1 MFLEIRD
8 MIAEDNERSAV
19 KPSVPL
25 PTRSSLPSSE
35 PRSTRGAVLSTGTPR
50 PLSMPDGPV
59 AAREHLDELFLDQ
72 GNIRDAPQG
81 NVNRVAVVHDDRQ
94 RSSLVKTRPVVRP
107 KPDGLRAR
115 ERSPGSSA
123 YAAMDNLEQRFS
135 QLRVQRKIVQDQRT
149 EDPHNTTLNRGGI
162 LPSTTESSN
171 SRDELLLLNDH
182 IPSDSSTISTS
193 GRPYGRREM
202 PSSTA
207 TPPHPPKLPLDARQT
222 ISFPRAPSP
231 AYDPSRTVPTIV
243 QLTTPLK
250 QDRKP
255 APVITDALSAV
266 PKSPPRVSEANTTS
280 EDLKLNGAS
289 RPLYEYRA
297 IATSIPRIPNV
308 AERPWSVDPSRTRT
322 ITAVE
327 LKEQLRSSKVL
338 VIDVRSRQEYDQGH
352 IFASSVI
359 CIEPIGLRLGMS
371 ADELEDRLVVSPQV
385 EQNLFER
392 RNEFDLVV
400 YYDQETRSDRFLDEP
415 PTNHDASTLR
425 AMYDCLY
432 EFNLDKPLQHPPV
445 LLLGGLE
452 AWMEFM
458 TPQSLAVSQTAAQ
471 MASAG
476 TQNPTGRPGR
486 PIGRVRMASANSS
499 LEVRRR
505 RLREYNPLNADEEKT
520 WLEKARTER
529 VQSADYSQ
537 AQSDSDTESTSSQS
551 QEPPSPFVHSYD
563 EFLRRFPEH
572 PSVQQS
578 MTSSS
583 RSSVSSP
590 LSRTAPSMPSVPSR
604 PPPAVPRPSYSG
616 VSERESSP
624 FSPTSRP
631 LPLVQP
637 PLYTGRAVSHHRKL
651 PRTGLVNFSVTCY
664 MNATIQCLLATLPLS
679 HFFLDDK
686 WRDMTQKNWKGSQG
700 IMPEIY
706 ANLMRDLWRGDKKSI
721 RPASFRKFCAR
732 LNGEWGVDRQQDAKE
747 FFDFL
752 VDCLHEDL
760 NANWHRSQLQ
770 PLTAEQELYR
780 ERLSPH
786 YVSLTEWSRY
796 AHREQSYISDLFAGQ
811 HASKLRCTTCK
822 HTSTT
827 HEAFYSISVEIP
839 RSGKGDIYDCL
850 RSYCKEER
858 LDRGELW
865 KCPYC
870 KCEREATKQI
880 TITRA
885 PKVLV
890 VHFKRFS
897 ASKNESARKV
907 HTPINFPL
915 HQLNIGPYMLP
926 SLSPN
931 KNEAIANAESSD
943 PAITPPF
950 VYDCYAVMR
959 HLGTSLSGGHYIALV
974 RDYARS
980 CWRKFDDEYSS
991 DFDPSKLR
999 PEQRL
1004 QNEQAY
1010 LVFYIR
1016 ALAR

>member
-8 MIAEDNERSAV
+8 MIEEDNERSAV
-19 KPSVPL
+19 KRSINL

-35 PRSTRGAVLSTGTPR
+35 SKGARGAVLSTVTPR
-50 PLSMPDGPV
+50 PLATPIGPV
-59 AAREHLDELFLDQ
+59 AKRGHLDELFLDQ
-72 GNIRDAPQG
+72 SNIHDTPQV
-81 NVNRVAVVHDDRQ
+81 NVDSVAVVHDKRYHG
-94 RSSLVKTRPVVRP
+94 SLPETRPVVRP
-107 KPDGLRAR
+107 KPDVLSAP
-115 ERSPGSSA
+115 ERSPVPSA
-123 YAAMDNLEQRFS
+123 HSTTDNLEQRFF
-135 QLRVQRKIVQDQRT
+135 QLRVQRKIVQGQKA
-149 EDPHNTTLNRGGI
+149 EDSHNVTLNKGGI
-162 LPSTTESSN
+162 LPSSTEYN
-171 SRDELLLLNDH
+171 NFRDELLLPDVH
-182 IPSDSSTISTS
+182 ISSEFSTVS
-193 GRPYGRREM
+193 TGGKPHGPREM
-202 PSSTA
+202 PSSA
-207 TPPHPPKLPLDARQT
+207 AMPPHPPKLPLDARQAT
-222 ISFPRAPSP
+222 SFPRAPSP
-231 AYDPSRTVPTIV
+231 AYDPSRTGPAIV
-243 QLTTPLK
+243 QFTTQVK
-250 QDRKP
+250 QDRRP
-255 APVITDALSAV
+255 APIVTDALSAV
-266 PKSPPRVSEANTTS
+266 PRVPPRVSEANSIS
-280 EDLKLNGAS
+280 EDVRLNGAS
-289 RPLYEYRA
+289 RPLHQHRA
-297 IATSIPRIPNV
+297 IATSAPRFPNV
-308 AERPWSVDPSRTRT
+308 AERSWSVDPLRTKT
-322 ITAVE
+322 ITVVE
-327 LKEQLRSSKVL
+327 LKERLRSSKIL

-359 CIEPIGLRLGMS
+359 CIEPVGLRLGMS

-385 EQNLFER
+385 EQSLFER

-400 YYDQETRSDRFLDEP
+400 YYDQETRSDRFLDGP

-425 AMYDCLY
+425 ALYDCLY
-432 EFNLDKPLQHPPV
+432 EFNLDKPLRHPPV

-458 TPQSLAVSQTAAQ
+458 TPQSLAESQTAAQ
-471 MASAG
+471 MASVR
-476 TQNPTGRPGR
+476 TQNRTGR

-505 RLREYNPLNADEEKT
+505 RLREHNPLNADEEKT
-520 WLEKARTER
+520 WLEKARTEG

-537 AQSDSDTESTSSQS
+537 AQSDSDTESSSSRS

-578 MTSSS
+578 MTTSS

-590 LSRTAPSMPSVPSR
+590 PPRTAPSMPSVPSR

-624 FSPTSRP
+624 FSPTSRQ

-721 RPASFRKFCAR
+721 RPASLRKFCAR
-732 LNGEWGVDRQQDAKE
+732 LNSEWGVDRQQDAKE

-752 VDCLHEDL
+752 IDCLHEDL

-811 HASKLRCTTCK
+811 HASKLRCTTCR

-850 RSYCKEER
+850 RSYCKEEKLGR
-858 LDRGELW
+858 DELW

-897 ASKNESARKV
+897 ASKNETARKV

-926 SLSPN
+926 SLSPD
-931 KNEAIANAESSD
+931 KIEAIANAQSGD

-991 DFDPSKLR
+991 DFDPSKSR

-1016 ALAR
+1016 APAR

>member
-8 MIAEDNERSAV
+8 MIVEDNERSGIR
-19 KPSVPL
+19 PSSVL
-25 PTRSSLPSSE
+25 PTRSSLPGSG
-35 PRSTRGAVLSTGTPR
+35 PRTAVASAGTPR

-59 AAREHLDELFLDQ
+59 AIRGQADELFLE
-72 GNIRDAPQG
+72 RDDAQHAPKSNGSHSIVEQA
-81 NVNRVAVVHDDRQ
+81 NQRRVDLINDRPF
-94 RSSLVKTRPVVRP
+94 VGP
-107 KPDGLRAR
+107 KPDGLQVRENSPTRA
-115 ERSPGSSA
+115 SHSA
-123 YAAMDNLEQRFS
+123 YDKLEQRFS
-135 QLRVQRKIVQDQRT
+135 QLRVQRNPLQTPTKVDLDGVT
-149 EDPHNTTLNRGGI
+149 FNGNVTM
-162 LPSTTESSN
+162 PSPTESNISSN
-171 SRDELLLLNDH
+171 GLLKPSEHARLGSTKILLN
-182 IPSDSSTISTS
+182 
-193 GRPYGRREM
+193 GRPYGPRGM
-202 PSSTA
+202 PASTA
-207 TPPHPPKLPLDARQT
+207 SPPHPPKLPLDARQAAA
-222 ISFPRAPSP
+222 FPRAPSP
-231 AYDPSRTVPTIV
+231 AYDPSRSGPTTVQPTPPV
-243 QLTTPLK
+243 DK
-250 QDRKP
+250 DRKLIP
-255 APVITDALSAV
+255 PFTNAPSSVAGYKLRA
-266 PKSPPRVSEANTTS
+266 S
-280 EDLKLNGAS
+280 EDNVTGQSLRTNDLNYS
-289 RPLYEYRA
+289 SQRPRTMVTS
-297 IATSIPRIPNV
+297 ATRTINA
-308 AERPWSVDPSRTRT
+308 AERPRSIDESATRT
-322 ITAVE
+322 ITAAE
-327 LKEQLRSSKVL
+327 LSHSLRSSNIL
-338 VIDVRSRQEYDQGH
+338 VIDVRSRQDFDQGH
-352 IFASSVI
+352 MFATSVI
-359 CIEPIGLRLGMS
+359 CIEPVGLRLGIS

-385 EQNLFER
+385 EQTLFER

-400 YYDQETRSDRFLDEP
+400 YYDQETSSDRFLDRP
-415 PTNHDASTLR
+415 PTDRDACTLR
-425 AMYDCLY
+425 ALYDCLY
-432 EFNLDKPLQHPPV
+432 EFNLDKPLRHRPL
-445 LLLGGLE
+445 LLLGGLD
-452 AWMEFM
+452 AWTDLM
-458 TPQSLAVSQTAAQ
+458 TPQSLVMSQTAAQ
-471 MASAG
+471 TASARK
-476 TQNPTGRPGR
+476 QDLIGRPGR

-505 RLREYNPLNADEEKT
+505 RLRDYNPLNADEEKT
-520 WLEKARTER
+520 WLEKARTEG
-529 VQSADYSQ
+529 VQSADYSH

-563 EFLRRFPEH
+563 EFLRRFPERLDA
-572 PSVQQS
+572 QQS
-578 MTSSS
+578 MTTTS
-583 RSSVSSP
+583 RPP
-590 LSRTAPSMPSVPSR
+590 LPPPPSRVAPSVPSVPSR
-604 PPPAVPRPSYSG
+604 PPPAVPRPSYGG

-624 FSPTSRP
+624 FSPISRH
-631 LPLVQP
+631 LPSVQP

-686 WRDMTQKNWKGSQG
+686 WRDLTQKNWKGSQG

-706 ANLMRDLWRGDKKSI
+706 ANLIRDLWRGDKNAV

-732 LNGEWGVDRQQDAKE
+732 LNGEWGVDIQQDAKE

-770 PLTAEQELYR
+770 PLTTEQELYR
-780 ERLSPH
+780 EKLSSH
-786 YVSLTEWSRY
+786 YVSATEWSRY

-811 HASKLRCTTCK
+811 HASKLRCTTCN

-850 RSYCKEER
+850 RSYCKEEK
-858 LDRGELW
+858 LGRGELW

-897 ASKNESARKV
+897 ASKNETARKV

-915 HQLNIGPYMLP
+915 HELNIGPYMLP
-926 SLSPN
+926 PPPPN
-931 KNEAIANAESSD
+931 TREAIAYVENGD
-943 PAITPPF
+943 PAITPPYL
-950 VYDCYAVMR
+950 YDCYAVMR

-991 DFDPSKLR
+991 DFDPAKLR

-1016 ALAR
+1016 VQAR

>member
-1 MFLEIRD
+1 MFLEIRN
-8 MIAEDNERSAV
+8 MIAEDNDRNAV
-19 KPSVPL
+19 KRSITL
-25 PTRSSLPSSE
+25 PNRSSLPGSE
-35 PRSTRGAVLSTGTPR
+35 PRSTRDAVLSTGTPR
-50 PLSMPDGPV
+50 PLSMPDSPV
-59 AAREHLDELFLDQ
+59 ATRGYLDELFLDQ
-72 GNIRDAPQG
+72 SDIHDTPQMS
-81 NVNRVAVVHDDRQ
+81 VDRVAIVHDNHH
-94 RSSLVKTRPVVRP
+94 RSSLAKTRPVVRP
-107 KPDGLRAR
+107 KPNGLQAR
-115 ERSPGSSA
+115 ERSPVPSA
-123 YAAMDNLEQRFS
+123 YSAVDNLEQRFS
-135 QLRVQRKIVQDQRT
+135 QLRVQRKVVHVQGT
-149 EDPHNTTLNRGGI
+149 EDSHNVTLDRGGI
-162 LPSTTESSN
+162 LPSTTEYSN
-171 SRDELLLLNDH
+171 FRDGLLLPNDH
-182 IPSDSSTISTS
+182 IPADFSTISTS
-193 GRPYGRREM
+193 GKPYGPREM
-202 PSSTA
+202 PSSAA
-207 TPPHPPKLPLDARQT
+207 TPPHPPKLPLDARQAA
-222 ISFPRAPSP
+222 SFPRAPSP
-231 AYDPSRTVPTIV
+231 AYDPSRAGPAIV
-243 QLTTPLK
+243 QLTTQLK

-255 APVITDALSAV
+255 APIVTDALSAV
-266 PKSPPRVSEANTTS
+266 PKFPPRVSEANTIS
-280 EDLKLNGAS
+280 EDSRLNGAS
-289 RPLYEYRA
+289 RPSYEHRA
-297 IATSIPRIPNV
+297 IPTSPPRIPNV
-308 AERPWSVDPSRTRT
+308 PERPWAADPLRTKT

-352 IFASSVI
+352 VFASSVI
-359 CIEPIGLRLGMS
+359 CIEPVGLRLGMS

-400 YYDQETRSDRFLDEP
+400 YYDQETRSNRFLDGP

-425 AMYDCLY
+425 ALYDCLY
-432 EFNLDKPLQHPPV
+432 EFNLDKPLRHPPV

-452 AWMEFM
+452 AWMDFM

-471 MASAG
+471 MASAR

-520 WLEKARTER
+520 WLEKARTEG

-537 AQSDSDTESTSSQS
+537 AQSDSDTESSSSQS

-578 MTSSS
+578 MTTSS
-583 RSSVSSP
+583 RSSVPSP
-590 LSRTAPSMPSVPSR
+590 PSRTAPSMPSVPSR

-624 FSPTSRP
+624 FSPTSRQ

-770 PLTAEQELYR
+770 PLTVEQELYR
-780 ERLSPH
+780 EKLSPH

-858 LDRGELW
+858 LGRGELW

-897 ASKNESARKV
+897 ASKNETARKV

-931 KNEAIANAESSD
+931 KHEATANAERGD

-991 DFDPSKLR
+991 DFDPSKSR
-999 PEQRL
+999 SEQRL

-1016 ALAR
+1016 APAR

>member
-8 MIAEDNERSAV
+8 MIEEDNERSAV
-19 KPSVPL
+19 TRSITL

-35 PRSTRGAVLSTGTPR
+35 SRSSRGAVLSTGTPC
-50 PLSMPDGPV
+50 PLAMPNGHV
-59 AAREHLDELFLDQ
+59 AKRGHLDELFLDQ
-72 GNIRDAPQG
+72 SNIHDTPKV
-81 NVNRVAVVHDDRQ
+81 NVDSGAVVHDKSHH
-94 RSSLVKTRPVVRP
+94 SSPPKTRPVVRP
-107 KPDGLRAR
+107 KPDVLSAP
-115 ERSPGSSA
+115 ERSPILPA
-123 YAAMDNLEQRFS
+123 HPTMNNLEQRFS
-135 QLRVQRKIVQDQRT
+135 QLRVQRKIVQGQKT
-149 EDPHNTTLNRGGI
+149 EDSHNVTLNKGGI
-162 LPSTTESSN
+162 LPSSTEYSN
-171 SRDELLLLNDH
+171 FRDELP
-182 IPSDSSTISTS
+182 IPGVHTSSEFSTISTS
-193 GRPYGRREM
+193 GKPYGPREM
-202 PSSTA
+202 PSSAA
-207 TPPHPPKLPLDARQT
+207 TPPHPPKLPLDARQAT
-222 ISFPRAPSP
+222 SFPRAPSP
-231 AYDPSRTVPTIV
+231 AYDPSRTGPAIV
-243 QLTTPLK
+243 QLTTQLK
-250 QDRKP
+250 QDRRP
-255 APVITDALSAV
+255 APIVTDTLSAV
-266 PKSPPRVSEANTTS
+266 PRILPRVSEANSIS
-280 EDLKLNGAS
+280 EDVRLNGAS
-289 RPLYEYRA
+289 RPLHEHRA
-297 IATSIPRIPNV
+297 VATSTPRFPNGT
-308 AERPWSVDPSRTRT
+308 ERPWSVDPLRTKT
-322 ITAVE
+322 ITVVE
-327 LKEQLRSSKVL
+327 LKERLRSSKIL

-359 CIEPIGLRLGMS
+359 CIEPVGLRLGMS

-385 EQNLFER
+385 EQSLFER

-400 YYDQETRSDRFLDEP
+400 YYDQETRSDRFLEGP

-425 AMYDCLY
+425 ALYDCLY
-432 EFNLDKPLQHPPV
+432 EFNLDKPLRHPPV

-471 MASAG
+471 MASVR
-476 TQNPTGRPGR
+476 TQNRTGR

-520 WLEKARTER
+520 WLEKARTEG

-537 AQSDSDTESTSSQS
+537 TQSDSDTESSSSRS

-572 PSVQQS
+572 PNVQQS
-578 MTSSS
+578 MTTSS

-590 LSRTAPSMPSVPSR
+590 PLRTAPSTPSIPSR

-624 FSPTSRP
+624 FSPTSRQ

-760 NANWHRSQLQ
+760 NANWHRSQLR

-811 HASKLRCTTCK
+811 HASKLRCTTCR

-839 RSGKGDIYDCL
+839 RSGKGDIYDSL

-858 LDRGELW
+858 LGRGELW

-897 ASKNESARKV
+897 ASKNETARKV

-931 KNEAIANAESSD
+931 KKEAIANAESGD

-959 HLGTSLSGGHYIALV
+959 HLGTSLGGGHYIALV

-991 DFDPSKLR
+991 DFDPSKSR

-1016 ALAR
+1016 APAR

>member
-8 MIAEDNERSAV
+8 MIAEDNEKNDV
-19 KPSVPL
+19 KPSITL
-25 PTRSSLPSSE
+25 SIRNSLPLSE
-35 PRSTRGAVLSTGTPR
+35 PKSTRGAVLSTGTPR
-50 PLSMPDGPV
+50 PLSMPDSPV
-59 AAREHLDELFLDQ
+59 ATRGHRDELFLDK
-72 GNIRDAPQG
+72 GDIHDTPRV
-81 NVNRVAVVHDDRQ
+81 NVDRVAVVHDSRHG
-94 RSSLVKTRPVVRP
+94 SSIVKTRPAVRP
-107 KPDGLRAR
+107 KPDGLQAR
-115 ERSPGSSA
+115 ERSPDASAHSS
-123 YAAMDNLEQRFS
+123 MDNLEQRFS
-135 QLRVQRKIVQDQRT
+135 QLRVQRKIVQSQRT
-149 EDPHNTTLNRGGI
+149 EDSDNMILNRGGI
-162 LPSTTESSN
+162 LPSTREYSN
-171 SRDELLLLNDH
+171 FRDEQLLPNDH
-182 IPSDSSTISTS
+182 IPSVSSTISTS
-193 GRPYGRREM
+193 GKPYGPREM
-202 PSSTA
+202 PSSAA
-207 TPPHPPKLPLDARQT
+207 TPPHPPKLPLDARQAA
-222 ISFPRAPSP
+222 SFPRAPSP
-231 AYDPSRTVPTIV
+231 AYDPSRTGSAIV
-243 QLTTPLK
+243 QLTTQLK

-255 APVITDALSAV
+255 APIITDALPAI
-266 PKSPPRVSEANTTS
+266 PNFPPQVSEA
-280 EDLKLNGAS
+280 LRLNGAS
-289 RPLYEYRA
+289 RSLSEHRA
-297 IATSIPRIPNV
+297 IATSTPRISTV
-308 AERPWSVDPSRTRT
+308 AESSGSVDPLRTKT
-322 ITAVE
+322 ITAME
-327 LKEQLRSSKVL
+327 LKEQLRSSKIL

-352 IFASSVI
+352 IFASSVM
-359 CIEPIGLRLGMS
+359 CIEPVGLRLGMS

-400 YYDQETRSDRFLDEP
+400 YYDQETRSDSFLDGP

-425 AMYDCLY
+425 ALYDCLY
-432 EFNLDKPLQHPPV
+432 EFNLDKPLRHPPV

-452 AWMEFM
+452 AWTEFM

-471 MASAG
+471 MASAR

-520 WLEKARTER
+520 WLEKARTEG

-537 AQSDSDTESTSSQS
+537 AQSDSDTESSSSQS

-572 PSVQQS
+572 PGLQQS
-578 MTSSS
+578 MTTSS
-583 RSSVSSP
+583 RPSVSSP
-590 LSRTAPSMPSVPSR
+590 PSRTASSMPSVPSR

-624 FSPTSRP
+624 FSPTSRQ
-631 LPLVQP
+631 LPHVQP
-637 PLYTGRAVSHHRKL
+637 PLYTGRAFSHHRKL

-760 NANWHRSQLQ
+760 NANWHCSQLQ

-858 LDRGELW
+858 LGRGELW

-897 ASKNESARKV
+897 ASKNETARKV
-907 HTPINFPL
+907 HTPVNFPL
-915 HQLNIGPYMLP
+915 HQLNIGPYMLQ

-931 KNEAIANAESSD
+931 KNETITNAENSD
-943 PAITPPF
+943 SAITPPF

-991 DFDPSKLR
+991 DFDPSKSR

-1016 ALAR
+1016 APAR

>member
-1 MFLEIRD
+1 MFLEIRA
-8 MIAEDNERSAV
+8 MIVEDNERSSV
-19 KPSVPL
+19 KPSVSL
-25 PTRSSLPSSE
+25 AARSSLPGSGPRHALSSG
-35 PRSTRGAVLSTGTPR
+35 SPR
-50 PLSMPDGPV
+50 PLSMPDDPV
-59 AAREHLDELFLDQ
+59 AAARGHLDELFLDR
-72 GNIRDAPQG
+72 GDSHLGLGSNISY
-81 NVNRVAVVHDDRQ
+81 AVVEPENQYHNSVGRN
-94 RSSLVKTRPVVRP
+94 RPFVRP
-107 KPDGLRAR
+107 KPDALQAR
-115 ERSPGSSA
+115 EYYPDRTLHSST
-123 YAAMDNLEQRFS
+123 DNLEQRFS
-135 QLRVQRKIVQDQRT
+135 QLRVQRKVVQTQLRV
-149 EDPHNTTLNRGGI
+149 DPHDVTLNGNVLI
-162 LPSTTESSN
+162 PPSTEYDTSSN
-171 SRDELLLLNDH
+171 GLLAPHDYR
-182 IPSDSSTISTS
+182 SSESTTISGT
-193 GRPYGRREM
+193 GGPHGPREM
-202 PSSTA
+202 PPSA
-207 TPPHPPKLPLDARQT
+207 PRPPHPPKLPLDTRQAA
-222 ISFPRAPSP
+222 SFPRAPSP
-231 AYDPSRTVPTIV
+231 AYDPSRSGPTTV
-243 QLTTPLK
+243 QLIPQHK
-250 QDRKP
+250 QDRRA
-255 APVITDALSAV
+255 APILTNDLSAISRF
-266 PKSPPRVSEANTTS
+266 PSRNSEH
-280 EDLKLNGAS
+280 
-289 RPLYEYRA
+289 
-297 IATSIPRIPNV
+297 SIDNPNV
-308 AERPWSVDPSRTRT
+308 RLNDSDTRLQRSQATVASTTRATNVLERPKTVDASTTRT
-322 ITAVE
+322 ITAVG
-327 LKEQLRSSKVL
+327 LKECLRSSSIL
-338 VIDVRSRQEYDQGH
+338 VIDVRNRQNYDEGH
-352 IFASSVI
+352 IFATSVM
-359 CIEPIGLRLGMS
+359 CIEPVGLRLGMS
-371 ADELEDRLVVSPQV
+371 ADELEDRLVISPQA
-385 EQNLFER
+385 EQSLFQR

-400 YYDQETRSDRFLDEP
+400 YYDQKTRSDGFLDRP
-415 PTNHDASTLR
+415 PTDHDASTLR
-425 AMYDCLY
+425 ALYDCLY
-432 EFNLDKPLQHPPV
+432 EFNLDKPLRHRPL

-452 AWMEFM
+452 AWMDLM
-458 TPQSLAVSQTAAQ
+458 TPQSLAMSQTAALS
-471 MASAG
+471 ASARA
-476 TQNPTGRPGR
+476 QNPTERPGR

-520 WLEKARTER
+520 WLEKARTEG
-529 VQSADYSQ
+529 VQSADYAHS
-537 AQSDSDTESTSSQS
+537 QSDSDTDSTSSQS

-572 PSVQQS
+572 PGMQQS
-578 MTSSS
+578 MTASS
-583 RSSVSSP
+583 RP
-590 LSRTAPSMPSVPSR
+590 TLPPPPSRIAPSMPSVPSR

-624 FSPTSRP
+624 FSPTSRQV
-631 LPLVQP
+631 LSVQP

-664 MNATIQCLLATLPLS
+664 MNATIQCLIATLPLS

-686 WRDMTQKNWKGSQG
+686 WRDLTQKNWKGSQG

-706 ANLMRDLWRGDKKSI
+706 ANLIRDLWRGDKKAI

-732 LNGEWGVDRQQDAKE
+732 LNNEWGVDRQQDAKE

-760 NANWHRSQLQ
+760 NSNWHRSQLQ
-770 PLTAEQELYR
+770 PLTTEQELYR

-786 YVSLTEWSRY
+786 YVSATEWSRY
-796 AHREQSYISDLFAGQ
+796 THREQSYISDLFAGQ

-839 RSGKGDIYDCL
+839 RSGKGDIHDCL
-850 RSYCKEER
+850 RSYCKEEK
-858 LDRGELW
+858 LGRGELW

-870 KCEREATKQI
+870 ECEREATKQI

-907 HTPINFPL
+907 HTPISFPL

-926 SLSPN
+926 SPAPN
-931 KNEAIANAESSD
+931 TKEAISNAESGD
-943 PAITPPF
+943 PALTPPY

-991 DFDPSKLR
+991 DFEPAKLR

-1016 ALAR
+1016 VPAR

>member
-1 MFLEIRD
+1 MFHEIRD

-19 KPSVPL
+19 KPFVTL
-25 PTRSSLPSSE
+25 PTRSSLPGNE
-35 PRSTRGAVLSTGTPR
+35 PRSTRGAVLSVNTPR
-50 PLSMPDGPV
+50 PLSMPGGPV
-59 AAREHLDELFLDQ
+59 ATRGYLDELFLDP
-72 GNIRDAPQG
+72 GNIHDTPQ
-81 NVNRVAVVHDDRQ
+81 VSVDRVAVVHDNPY
-94 RSSLVKTRPVVRP
+94 RSSLAKARPVVRP
-107 KPDGLRAR
+107 KPDGLQAR
-115 ERSPGSSA
+115 ERSPGPSA
-123 YAAMDNLEQRFS
+123 HSAMDNLEQRFS
-135 QLRVQRKIVQDQRT
+135 QLRVQRKIVQGHRA
-149 EDPHNTTLNRGGI
+149 EDSHNMTLNRV
-162 LPSTTESSN
+162 PSTTEYSN
-171 SRDELLLLNDH
+171 FQDEMLLPSEH
-182 IPSDSSTISTS
+182 IPSEVFTISTS
-193 GRPYGRREM
+193 GKPYGPREM
-202 PSSTA
+202 PSSA
-207 TPPHPPKLPLDARQT
+207 STPPHPPKLPLDARQAA
-222 ISFPRAPSP
+222 SFPRAPSP
-231 AYDPSRTVPTIV
+231 AYDPSRTGPAIV
-243 QLTTPLK
+243 QLTTQFK

-255 APVITDALSAV
+255 APIVTDAPSAV
-266 PKSPPRVSEANTTS
+266 PKFPHRVSEA
-280 EDLKLNGAS
+280 LRLNGTS
-289 RPLYEYRA
+289 RPLYEDRA
-297 IATSIPRIPNV
+297 IAISSPSIPDV
-308 AERPWSVDPSRTRT
+308 AERPWSVDPLRSKT
-322 ITAVE
+322 ITAVQ

-352 IFASSVI
+352 ILASSVI
-359 CIEPIGLRLGMS
+359 CIEPVGLRLGMS

-400 YYDQETRSDRFLDEP
+400 YYDQETRSNRFLDGP
-415 PTNHDASTLR
+415 PTSHDASTLR
-425 AMYDCLY
+425 ALYDCLY
-432 EFNLDKPLQHPPV
+432 EFNLDKPLRHPPV

-452 AWMEFM
+452 AWMELM
-458 TPQSLAVSQTAAQ
+458 TAQSLAVSQTAAQ
-471 MASAG
+471 MASARMK
-476 TQNPTGRPGR
+476 TPTGRPGR

-520 WLEKARTER
+520 WLEKARTEGN
-529 VQSADYSQ
+529 QSADYSR
-537 AQSDSDTESTSSQS
+537 AQSDSDTESSSSQS

-563 EFLRRFPEH
+563 EFLRRFPEQLG
-572 PSVQQS
+572 VQQS
-578 MTSSS
+578 MTTSS
-583 RSSVSSP
+583 RSSIPSP
-590 LSRTAPSMPSVPSR
+590 PSRTAPSMPSVPSR

-624 FSPTSRP
+624 FSPTSRQ

-706 ANLMRDLWRGDKKSI
+706 ANLTRDLWRGDKKSI

-732 LNGEWGVDRQQDAKE
+732 LNSEWGVDRQQDAKE

-780 ERLSPH
+780 ETLSPH

-827 HEAFYSISVEIP
+827 YEAFYSISVEIP
-839 RSGKGDIYDCL
+839 RTGKGDIYDCL

-858 LDRGELW
+858 LGRGELW
-865 KCPYC
+865 NCPYC

-897 ASKNESARKV
+897 ASKNETARKV

-931 KNEAIANAESSD
+931 KDEIITNAESGD

-991 DFDPSKLR
+991 DFDPSKSR
-999 PEQRL
+999 SEQRL

-1016 ALAR
+1016 APAR